1 MTVVRLTFSKI
12 PVNMTLP
19 LSMEVL
25 QVKQTVVTQNG
36 T

>member
-12 PVNMTLP
+12 PVNMTLL